1 LEAKETDARIRAA
14 TYDYSVI
21 TLRFNALAEA
31 PSLRSPKIVLTAS
44 SSEASEWRHSIW
56 QQMLSATIPA
66 KYGHKF
72 INPDALITE
81 SWPDGRAKYVPNGLR
96 MVETLLLREYS
107 ETDVVVSYVENL
119 DKFVGPETKLVAIHA
134 HNPLGI
140 SYATDVYS
148 KLAGENLMPVN
159 AAEFLKIVSHPVI
172 TKYRPKIVVGGPGA
186 WQLERAN
193 RLDEFKID
201 YLIDGEIER
210 VFSELFRRIMSGD
223 PSLLRII
230 KLPKNTQPT
239 VEEIPVVKHRST
251 FGVVEITRGCG
262 RGCQFCGPATKVG
275 RSFPLDH
282 ILQSAQVNAREGAS
296 EVMLASEDMFLYEQ
310 LPNFETNVPALE
322 KLFTSVAAVP
332 GIETIQTSHITIAP
346 VVKDP
351 TIIERL
357 TPLVV
362 PYSHLQHEDS
372 TDANKRIAD
381 PIIGLETGSP
391 RLFDIFM
398 KGKAYPYKA
407 NQWRDVVLKGMEI
420 LNKHNWFPFCTF
432 IIGLPGETEQDT
444 KESLNLLFD
453 LRDAKGMFVPTWF
466 VPLENTRMEKKSSAK
481 LIEMTD
487 LQWEFFFTCW
497 KYNREFY
504 AADRSQYKWS
514 LGVPLYYRML
524 GRRLFGQGIKYPLW
538 RFAGWPDRFM
548 RKHLYLDF
556 TGYKRNRT
564 LMRAPVD
571 QITPGFRSV
580 RDHGLNMVDASQLVN
595 LPTKVDVVPA
605 TG

>member
-1 LEAKETDARIRAA
+1 M
-14 TYDYSVI
+14 
-21 TLRFNALAEA
+21 
-31 PSLRSPKIVLTAS
+31 RSSKIVLTAS

-66 KYGHKF
+66 KYGHKW
-72 INPDALITE
+72 INPDSLVNE

-96 MVETLLLREYS
+96 MVETLLLREFA
-107 ETDVVVSYVENL
+107 EDDVVVSYVENL
-119 DKFVGPETKLVAIHA
+119 EKFVGPDTKLVAIHA

-159 AAEFLKIVSHPVI
+159 AAEFLKIVTHPI
-172 TKYRPKIVVGGPGA
+172 IQKYQPKIVVGGPGA

-193 RLDEFKID
+193 RLDEFNID

-210 VFSELFRRIMSGD
+210 VFADLFQRIMAGD
-223 PSLLRII
+223 PLLPRIVKI
-230 KLPKNTQPT
+230 PKNMQPT
-239 VEEIPVVKHRST
+239 VDEIPVVKHRST

-275 RSFPLDH
+275 RSFPLEH
-282 ILQSAQVNAREGAS
+282 ILQGVEMNAREGAS

-310 LPNFETNVPALE
+310 LPNFETNTSALE
-322 KLFTSVAAVP
+322 ELFKSVASVP
-332 GIETIQTSHITIAP
+332 GIQTIQTSHITIAP

-351 TIIERL
+351 SIIERL
-357 TPLVV
+357 TPLIV
-362 PYSHLQHEDS
+362 PYSHLKHCDS
-372 TDANKRIAD
+372 TDGNNCVAD
-381 PIIGLETGSP
+381 PIIGLETGSA

-398 KGKAYPYKA
+398 KGKAYPYRAK
-407 NQWRDVVLKGMEI
+407 QWRDVVLRGMEI

-444 KESLNLLFD
+444 KESLDLLFD

-504 AADRSQYKWS
+504 GGANGHYKWT
-514 LGVPLYYRML
+514 LGVPLYYKML
-524 GRRLFGQGIKYPLW
+524 GKRLFGEGIKYPLW

-556 TGYKRNRT
+556 TGRRRT
-564 LMRAPVD
+564 TDLMKAPAD
-571 QITPGFRSV
+571 EITPGFKTV
-580 RDHGLNMVDASQLVN
+580 RDHGLNMVDASELAR
-595 LPTKVDVVPA
+595 LPGHTDIEAAA
-605 TG
+605 TAG